1 MARPTKT
8 GLDYFPF
15 DVDFFADEKIAA
27 ISGEFGIKG
36 EITVVKLL
44 CAVYRNGYFI
54 LWNEPLKY
62 KLLRDLPG
70 VSSELIDQ
78 IVNRLVRWGFFDE
91 GLFDSV
97 KVLTSRG
104 IQKRYF
110 SISRRRNTTYG
121 SYILIP
127 DVKNGVSD
135 DKKEVIDDKNTGAAE
150 LLTTKTSQSKGKEI
164 KENISPSISN
174 EIVSPPIGEPGK
186 TIDSGK
192 EAEQTRIKLSQ
203 QEKEKNCGKREKE
216 FYDQLVPWVSVYG
229 PDMIRKFF
237 DYWRERN
244 KSRTKMRFELQP
256 TWDLA
261 GRLRTWEQKQN
272 DYGKR
277 SKTSGSSSEQ
287 DDAELMQHIAA
298 GYARGMQEREN
309 R

>member
-62 KLLRDLPG
+62 KLLRDLPS
-70 VSSELIDQ
+70 VNSELIDQ

-110 SISRRRNTTYG
+110 SISRRRNTTDG

-150 LLTTKTSQSKGKEI
+150 LLTTETPQSKGKEI

-192 EAEQTRIKLSQ
+192 KAEQTRIKLSQ

>member
-70 VSSELIDQ
+70 VSPELIDQ

-110 SISRRRNTTYG
+110 SITRRRNTIDE
-121 SYILIP
+121 SYILIS
-127 DVKNGVSD
+127 DIKNRVSD

-150 LLTTKTSQSKGKEI
+150 LLTTKTPQSKGKEI
-164 KENISPSISN
+164 KENITPSISN
-174 EIVSPPIGEPGK
+174 EIASPPIGEPGE

-192 EAEQTRIKLSQ
+192 EAEQTRIKQKQ

-244 KSRTKMRFELQP
+244 KSRTKMRFELQQ

-261 GRLRTWEQKQN
+261 GRLRTWENKQKRYEATGSN
-272 DYGKR
+272 R
-277 SKTSGSSSEQ
+277 AVSGSKHPATEYRNDQ
-287 DDAELMQHIAA
+287 HYDDF
-298 GYARGMQEREN
+298 
-309 R
+309 

>member
-1 MARPTKT
+1 MNKYFSHDCNARNDDKIIALRMKY
-8 GLDYFPF
+8 GWEGYGIYWAI
-15 DVDFFADEKIAA
+15 VEK
-27 ISGEFGIKG
+27 
-36 EITVVKLL
+36 
-44 CAVYRNGYFI
+44 
-54 LWNEPLKY
+54 
-62 KLLRDLPG
+62 LRD
-70 VSSELIDQ
+70 SSNYTCVKDYNLIA
-78 IVNRLVRWGFFDE
+78 FDLRSDAAKIKSIIE
-91 GLFDSV
+91 DFGLFAFTEDGKCIYSES
-97 KVLTSRG
+97 LM
-104 IQKRYF
+104 
-110 SISRRRNTTYG
+110 RRME
-121 SYILIP
+121 I
-127 DVKNGVSD
+127 KND
-135 DKKEVIDDKNTGAAE
+135 
-150 LLTTKTSQSKGKEI
+150 QSKKLSEAGKKGNEI
-164 KENISPSISN
+164 RWAIGRRSGGDRVAIANKEKESKENIIPPTISN
-174 EIVSPPIGEPGK
+174 EIVSPPIGEPGE

-277 SKTSGSSSEQ
+277 GKTSGSSSEQ